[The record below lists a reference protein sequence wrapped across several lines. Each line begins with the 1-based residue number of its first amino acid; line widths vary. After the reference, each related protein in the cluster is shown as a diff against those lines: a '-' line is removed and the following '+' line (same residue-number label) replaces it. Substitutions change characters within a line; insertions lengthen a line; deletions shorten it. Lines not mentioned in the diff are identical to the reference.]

1 MSGGIL
7 NLSFKAPGPVS
18 RAFYLGSAPVS
29 AIMGPIGSGKT
40 STALLKIVG
49 TAMRVPRS
57 RIDGVRYCR
66 AVVLR
71 DTYRRMRRT
80 TLESWTKRVPPSIG
94 KFTEG
99 GDNAPSAH
107 RIQFEHPND
116 RSIIDLEV
124 LFAAVGDNDVEDFCK
139 GFEITCGFASELT
152 GLSRELPFWLFS
164 RTGRYPDASH
174 VDLAELEKL
183 RQVWFDFNAPD
194 VDHWTYTDFIEKA
207 AETGYKLYRQ
217 PGGLEPGAE
226 NLMHLTP
233 GYYQK
238 MLTSG
243 APQWWIDRNVHN
255 KFGASREG
263 KPVYPE
269 FNDALH
275 VAPERILPVR
285 GIKLIIGADAG
296 GTPAATIR
304 QHMPDGQQ
312 RVLAEIVGDK
322 AQNTGPTRFGEM
334 INEKLAIDFPEWA
347 AGKANAIEA
356 WCDPSA
362 IYGDSETG
370 EGAWA
375 NIVSRTVGVRFRPA
389 HTNDPV
395 KRQEAVRAPMTR
407 MIDGVKPGLWISPN
421 CRVLRRA
428 YNSGYRFM
436 KKAGNSGEYHASVDK
451 NEWSHVAEADQYAAM
466 AGSAVLAIE
475 RDGRARAATSQPFNA
490 NTDFNPLAT

>member
-1 MSGGIL
+1 MREIL

-18 RAFYLGSAPVS
+18 RAFYLDRSPIA
-29 AIMGPIGSGKT
+29 AIMGPIGSAKT
-40 STALLKIVG
+40 STALMKIVG

-57 RIDGVRYCR
+57 SRDGTRYCR

-80 TLESWTKRVPPSIG
+80 TLETWRKRVPSNIG

-99 GDNAPSAH
+99 GDNAPSVH
-107 RIQFEHPND
+107 RIQFVHPQD
-116 RSIIDLEV
+116 RSTIDLEIV
-124 LFAAVGDNDVEDFCK
+124 FAAVGDNDVEEFCK

-152 GLSRELPFWLFS
+152 GMSRELPYWLFS
-164 RTGRYPDASH
+164 RTGRYPDDTH
-174 VDLAELEKL
+174 VDLRELDAL

-194 VDHWTYTDFIEKA
+194 VDHWVYDDFVGNA
-207 AETGYKLYRQ
+207 ASTNYKLFRQ
-217 PGGLEPGAE
+217 PGGLEPNAE

-238 MLTSG
+238 MLESG
-243 APQWWIDRNVHN
+243 SPQWWIDRNVHN

-275 VAPERILPVR
+275 VAASPILPVR
-285 GIKLIIGADAG
+285 GIKLIVGADAG

-312 RVLAEIVGDK
+312 RVLAEIATDP
-322 AQNTGPTRFGEM
+322 AQNTGPTRFGQ
-334 INEKLAIDFPEWA
+334 ILNELLLEKFPEWA
-347 AGKANAIEA
+347 AGGAHAIDA
-356 WCDPSA
+356 WCDPAA

-375 NIVSRTVGVRFRPA
+375 AIVSRVVGVRFRPA
-389 HTNDPV
+389 RTNDPT

-407 MIDGVKPGLWISPN
+407 MIDGVKPGLWISPA
-421 CRVLRRA
+421 CKTLRRA
-428 YNSGYRFM
+428 YNSGFRFM
-436 KKAGNSGEYHASVDK
+436 KKSGGAGEYHAHVEK
-451 NEWSHVAEADQYAAM
+451 NQWSHVADADQYGAL
-466 AGSAVLAIE
+466 AGAAVLAVE
-475 RDGRARAATSQPFNA
+475 RDARARADGARPFNA
-490 NTDFNPLAT
+490 PTDFSLFE